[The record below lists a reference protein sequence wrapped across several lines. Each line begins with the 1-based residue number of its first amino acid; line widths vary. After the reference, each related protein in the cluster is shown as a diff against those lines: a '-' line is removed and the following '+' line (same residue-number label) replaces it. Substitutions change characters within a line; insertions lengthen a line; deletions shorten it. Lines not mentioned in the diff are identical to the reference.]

1 MNEISNQHNDL
12 IDLPLRKFNSSEI
25 DILHAICYKCQS
37 QGTKEIVLPFEQIR
51 QLSHYQAK
59 DENRFYK
66 DIESMGDKLFS
77 LHLKIGTEREYTKFV
92 LFPTYKVSE
101 ESQTL
106 TVAVN
111 EKFEYL
117 LNNLTENYTKIEL
130 QESAT
135 LRSAYAKAIYKKLRR
150 FKSTGIWRVTL
161 EDFKEYLDIPKSY
174 KIGDIPL
181 KIINPNIEELSS
193 YFKGLKYAPY
203 FKKNSSGRGR
213 PSVAGYEF
221 TFKAAVKSEKPQP
234 RLLTQDE
241 IAKRT
246 EWNKTPRFCPVCK
259 RQMYSKLMT
268 NDNGTYSMYG
278 HADWKTGE
286 CSFTTFDY
294 SELLE
299 EYKVVEAKTAA
310 EVETTEQAENKK
322 RLSDLFSGLFKQQ

>member
-25 DILHAICYKCQS
+25 DILHAICYRCQS

-51 QLSHYQAK
+51 QLSHYKAK

-77 LHLKIGTEREYTKFV
+77 LHLKVGTEREYTKFV

-117 LNNLTENYTKIEL
+117 LNNLTENYTSLEL
-130 QESAT
+130 QESAS

-150 FKSTGIWRVTL
+150 FKSTGIWKVTL

-174 KIGDIPL
+174 PNKEITRVV
-181 KIINPNIEELSS
+181 INPSIEELSP
-193 YFKGLKYAPY
+193 YFKGLKCTPY
-203 FKKNSSGRGR
+203 FKKNSNGRGR

-221 TFKAAVKSEKPQP
+221 TFKAEVKSEKPQP
-234 RLLTQDE
+234 KLLTQED
-241 IAKRT
+241 IAKQT
-246 EWNKTPRFCPVCK
+246 EWHKTSRFCPRCK
-259 RQMYSKLMT
+259 RPIYSKLQE
-268 NDNGTYSMYG
+268 NKNGTYTMYG
-278 HADWKTGE
+278 HTDWKTGE
-286 CSFTTFDY
+286 CRFKTFDY
-294 SELLE
+294 SDLLE
-299 EYKVVEAKTAA
+299 EYKVIEAETAS

-322 RLSDLFSGLFKQQ
+322 RLSNLFSGLFKQ